1 MTTHDSQGLRLE
13 KGDEELELRTQ
24 TWTFKAV
31 LLEAVNEG
39 VRKRSAGPM

>member
-1 MTTHDSQGLRLE
+1 MTAHDSQGLWLE
-13 KGDEELELRTQ
+13 KGDEGLELRTQ

-31 LLEAVNEG
+31 LLEGEG